1 MSSNH
6 YTYHDGLTTVTGIHD
21 TTDRT
26 IGFISCD
33 SFQATQR
40 TGCRAREQERPMK
53 LVSLRPIDRVSDIFN
68 SLDVVEHPKQRYSED
83 ELVNRVSD
91 ADAVY
96 IHAENQF
103 TESVLDNLPSLKVIG
118 KPGSGVDNIDLDA
131 AADRGI
137 PVFHTPGMNAVAVA
151 EYNVGILISLL
162 RKISDARDHLAGG
175 GWRSETWE
183 GTEIRD
189 KTVGI
194 VGLGNTGIATGERL
208 NAFDAELLATDP
220 YVDQLRADEIEA
232 DLVEMNEL
240 LAESDIVLLH
250 VRLTPDTVGL
260 FGDAEF
266 SQMKDSSVLINTAR
280 GQLTE
285 REALLDHLEEG
296 SIAGA
301 ALDVFHEE
309 PPADDDSLVSHPNV
323 LATPHL
329 AGATTETRTNVLRTT
344 AHNVVDALNGEAVHE
359 SFVAN
364 PAALE

>member
-1 MSSNH
+1 
-6 YTYHDGLTTVTGIHD
+6 
-21 TTDRT
+21 
-26 IGFISCD
+26 
-33 SFQATQR
+33 
-40 TGCRAREQERPMK
+40 MK
-53 LVSLRPIDRVSDIFN
+53 LVTVRPVDRVDDIFD
-68 SLDVVEHPKQRYSED
+68 SLEVVEHPKQKYPAD
-83 ELVNRVSD
+83 ELIERVGD
-91 ADAVY
+91 AHAVY

-103 TESVLDNLPSLKVIG
+103 TESVLDSLPSLEVIG

-151 EYNVGILISLL
+151 EYNVGLLISLL
-162 RKISDARDHLAGG
+162 RKIPDARDHLAGG
-175 GWRSETWE
+175 GWRSEEWE
-183 GTEIRD
+183 GSEIRD

-194 VGLGNTGIATGERL
+194 VGLGNTGMATGERL
-208 NAFDAELLATDP
+208 RAFDAEILATDP
-220 YVDQLRADEIEA
+220 YVDQSRADEIGA
-232 DLVEMNEL
+232 NLVEMDEL
-240 LAESDIVLLH
+240 LSKSDIVLLH

-260 FGDAEF
+260 FGDEEF
-266 SQMKDSSVLINTAR
+266 SQMKDSAVLVNTAR
-280 GQLTE
+280 GQLTDHD
-285 REALLDHLEEG
+285 ALVDHLESG

-309 PPADDDSLVSHPNV
+309 PPADDDPLVSHPNV

-344 AHNVVDALNGEAVHE
+344 AQNVVDYLDGEAVDE